1 MHRRLLYNFIIAL
14 DAIGQNKLRSLLT
27 SLGIIFG
34 VASVIAMLAIGRG
47 AQQEIL
53 EQMTLLGA
61 NNLIITPIIKQE
73 EGEVEAE
80 DDPKAEKTRFS
91 PGLSLLDAQ
100 SLAALPYVEAASPE
114 VVIEAIAIRNG
125 RKRSTKLVGIGP
137 AYQLDTGFELAQ
149 GAFFNMNQIENA
161 SPVCI
166 IGDQIKTRFFPTEEP
181 VGKQIKCGRLW
192 LTIIGVMK
200 PRSVSRETR
209 SELSRIGIRNYDMDI
224 YVPIKTA
231 LLRYQNRG
239 LVTRASIRK
248 SLMENNNGEEAGE
261 EGKVA
266 FNYHQLDKI
275 VLRVDDTEMMRKLAE
290 ITNRMLTR
298 RHYSVVDFEITI
310 PELLLQQKQ
319 RTTAMFNIV
328 LGAIA
333 SISLI
338 VGGIGIM
345 NIMLASVLER
355 IKEIGLR
362 LALGA
367 TKKDIVLQFLS
378 EAVTISITGGLIGIL
393 LGLSFS
399 YAIRGLAGI
408 QTIVSVWSVLL
419 SFFVAVTVG
428 LIFGIYP
435 ARRAAQ
441 QDPVVS
447 LSAH

>member
-1 MHRRLLYNFIIAL
+1 
-14 DAIGQNKLRSLLT
+14 
-27 SLGIIFG
+27 
-34 VASVIAMLAIGRG
+34 
-47 AQQEIL
+47 
-53 EQMTLLGA
+53 
-61 NNLIITPIIKQE
+61 
-73 EGEVEAE
+73 
-80 DDPKAEKTRFS
+80 
-91 PGLSLLDAQ
+91 
-100 SLAALPYVEAASPE
+100 
-114 VVIEAIAIRNG
+114 
-125 RKRSTKLVGIGP
+125 
-137 AYQLDTGFELAQ
+137 
-149 GAFFNMNQIENA
+149 
-161 SPVCI
+161 
-166 IGDQIKTRFFPTEEP
+166 
-181 VGKQIKCGRLW
+181 
-192 LTIIGVMK
+192 
-200 PRSVSRETR
+200 
-209 SELSRIGIRNYDMDI
+209 MDI

-239 LVTRASIRK
+239 LVTKSSIRK
-248 SLMENNNGEEAGE
+248 SLMEDNDNEEESVA
-261 EGKVA
+261 KPA

-275 VLRVDDTEMMRKLAE
+275 VLRIEDTEKMRKLAE

-298 RHYSVVDFEITI
+298 RHYKVVDFEVII
-310 PELLLQQKQ
+310 PELLLEQKQ

-355 IKEIGLR
+355 INEIGLR

-367 TKKDIVLQFLS
+367 TKKDIIMQFLC
-378 EAVTISITGGLIGIL
+378 EAITISITGGLIGIL

-399 YAIRGLAGI
+399 FAIRGLAGI

-428 LIFGIYP
+428 IIFGIYP

-447 LSAH
+447 LRAN

>member
-1 MHRRLLYNFIIAL
+1 MPRRLLYNFIIAL
-14 DAIGQNKLRSLLT
+14 DSIGQNKLRGFLT

-47 AQQEIL
+47 AQEEIL

-61 NNLIITPIIKQE
+61 NNLIITPVIEQE

-80 DDPKAEKTRFS
+80 DDPKAEKARFS

-100 SLAALPYVEAASPE
+100 SLADLPFIEAASPE
-114 VVIEAIAIRNG
+114 VVVETIAIRAG
-125 RKRSTKLVGIGP
+125 RKRSTKLVGIGS
-137 AYQLDTGFELAQ
+137 AYQYDTGFELAE
-149 GAFFNMNQIENA
+149 GTFFNAAQIETA
-161 SPVCI
+161 RPVCI
-166 IGDQIKTRFFPTEEP
+166 IGHHIRTRFFPTDEP

-192 LTIIGVMK
+192 LTIVGVMK

-209 SELSRIGIRNYDMDI
+209 NELSRIGIRNYDMDI

-239 LVTRASIRK
+239 LVTKSSIRK
-248 SLMENNNGEEAGE
+248 SLMEDNDNEEESVA
-261 EGKVA
+261 KPA

-275 VLRVDDTEMMRKLAE
+275 VLRIEDTEKMRKLAE
-290 ITNRMLTR
+290 ITSRMLTR
-298 RHYSVVDFEITI
+298 RHYKVVDFEVII
-310 PELLLQQKQ
+310 PELLLEQKQ

-355 IKEIGLR
+355 INEIGLR

-367 TKKDIVLQFLS
+367 TKKDIVMQFLC
-378 EAVTISITGGLIGIL
+378 EAITISITGGLIGIL

-399 YAIRGLAGI
+399 FAIRGLAGI

-428 LIFGIYP
+428 IIFGIYP

-447 LSAH
+447 LRAN